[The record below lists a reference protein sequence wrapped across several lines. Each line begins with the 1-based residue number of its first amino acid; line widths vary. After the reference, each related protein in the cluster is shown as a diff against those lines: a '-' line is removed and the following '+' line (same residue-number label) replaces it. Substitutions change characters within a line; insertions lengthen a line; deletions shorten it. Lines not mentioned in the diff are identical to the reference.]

1 MTALRGSA
9 KADPSHAGRPIQES
23 LRKDMATAKK
33 SRSPKVPPPQLQTVR
48 QIPTADLQFDPENPR
63 FYRLNDASNVE
74 SVVEEMLDKEGAQNL
89 MLSIGQK
96 GYFAGEPLLV
106 VSKDGNAPYTV
117 VEGNRRL
124 AAVKLLNGE
133 IPPPPRRKTS
143 VGQIRAD
150 AAIKAFPTELPCLV
164 YEARK
169 DVLRYL
175 GYRHITGIQEWDALS
190 KARYLAELKETF
202 YSQDSQASQLKSLA
216 NEIGSRSDYVAQLLT
231 ALNLYIHAESTQN
244 FFGLPL
250 SAKDVEF
257 SYLTTAL
264 NYSSICEWLGLE
276 GKSDVKMPGLQA
288 ENLKRAFGWFFSK
301 DQLGRTVLGESR
313 NLSELAAV
321 VQNPEAVKVLL
332 ETNQL
337 SEAYLYSDGPQQALE
352 NAMQAAID
360 RVNTVWR
367 MVPSSNAVTS
377 THLEM
382 AKKLAEQ
389 SRLVRS
395 AIESKLEP

>member
-1 MTALRGSA
+1 
-9 KADPSHAGRPIQES
+9 
-23 LRKDMATAKK
+23 MAIAKK
-33 SRSPKVPPPQLQTVR
+33 SRSTKAPPPQNQVVR
-48 QIPTADLQFDPENPR
+48 QIATTDLEFDPENPR
-63 FYRLNDASNVE
+63 FYRLNNASNVE
-74 SVVEEMLDKEGAQNL
+74 SIVEEMLDKEGAQNL

-106 VSKDGNAPYTV
+106 VSEDGKAPFTV

-133 IPPPPRRKTS
+133 IPPPARRKTS
-143 VGQIRAD
+143 IGQIRAE
-150 AAIKAFPTELPCLV
+150 AIVKEFPVELPCLV
-164 YEARK
+164 YTSRR

-190 KARYLAELKETF
+190 KARYLSELRESF
-202 YSQDSQASQLKSLA
+202 YSGKPKSEQLKSLA

-231 ALNLYIHAESTQN
+231 ALNLYIRAESTQN

-250 SAKDVEF
+250 TAKDVEF
-257 SYLTTAL
+257 SYITTAL

-276 GKSDVKMPGLQA
+276 NKSDVEMPRLQE

-313 NLSELAAV
+313 NLSDLAAV
-321 VQNPEAVKVLL
+321 VQNTEAVKVLL

-337 SEAYLYSDGPQQALE
+337 AEAYLYSDGPQQALE
-352 NAMQAAID
+352 NAIQAALD

-367 MVPSSNAVTS
+367 MVPSSNTVNS

-389 SRLVRS
+389 SRLVRT
-395 AIESKLEP
+395 AIESKLEQ

>member
-1 MTALRGSA
+1 
-9 KADPSHAGRPIQES
+9 
-23 LRKDMATAKK
+23 MATANTP
-33 SRSPKVPPPQLQTVR
+33 SSAIAAVPQPETVR
-48 QIPTADLQFDPENPR
+48 LIATSDLKFDPENPR

-106 VSKDGNAPYTV
+106 VSEDGNAPFTV

-133 IPPPPRRKTS
+133 IPPSLRRRTS
-143 VGQIRAD
+143 IAQIRAEAVIQD
-150 AAIKAFPTELPCLV
+150 FPLQLPCLV
-164 YEARK
+164 YTTRR

-202 YSQDSQASQLKSLA
+202 YQNAPKAEQLKSLA

-231 ALNLYIHAESTQN
+231 ALNLYIRAEGSHN

-250 SAKDVEF
+250 DVKDVEF

-264 NYSSICEWLGLE
+264 NYSNICEWLGLE
-276 GKSDVKMPGLQA
+276 NKSDVEMPGLRE

-321 VQNPEAVKVLL
+321 VKNPEAVKVLL

-337 SEAYLYSDGPQQALE
+337 AEAYLYSDGPQQALE
-352 NAMQAAID
+352 NAMQTAID

-367 MVPSSNAVTS
+367 MLPSSNAVNS

-382 AKKLAEQ
+382 GKKLAEQ
-389 SRLVRS
+389 SRLVRT
-395 AIESKLEP
+395 AIESKLEQ

>member
-1 MTALRGSA
+1 
-9 KADPSHAGRPIQES
+9 
-23 LRKDMATAKK
+23 MATANTPG
-33 SRSPKVPPPQLQTVR
+33 SSNAAVPQPATVR
-48 QIPTADLQFDPENPR
+48 LIATCDLKFDPENPR
-63 FYRLNDASNVE
+63 FYRLNDASDVE
-74 SVVEEMLDKEGAQNL
+74 SVVDEMLDKEGAQNL

-106 VSKDGNAPYTV
+106 VSEDGNAPFTV

-133 IPPPPRRKTS
+133 ISPPPRRRAS
-143 VGQIRAD
+143 VAQIRAE
-150 AAIKAFPTELPCLV
+150 AVVQNFPTQLPCLV
-164 YEARK
+164 YTNRR

-202 YSQDSQASQLKSLA
+202 YQDASKLEQLKSLA

-231 ALNLYIHAESTQN
+231 ALNLYIRAETTQD

-250 SAKDVEF
+250 DAKDVEF

-276 GKSDVKMPGLQA
+276 NKSDVDMPGLRE
-288 ENLKRAFGWFFSK
+288 ENLKRAFGWFFAK

-321 VQNPEAVKVLL
+321 VQNPEAVHVLL
-332 ETNQL
+332 ETNSL
-337 SEAYLYSDGPQQALE
+337 AEAYLYSDGPQQALE
-352 NAMQAAID
+352 NAMQTAID

-367 MVPSSNAVTS
+367 ILPSANVVNS

-389 SRLVRS
+389 SRLVRT
-395 AIESKLEP
+395 AIESKLEQ

>member
-1 MTALRGSA
+1 
-9 KADPSHAGRPIQES
+9 
-23 LRKDMATAKK
+23 MATAKK
-33 SRSPKVPPPQLQTVR
+33 SRSTKGPPSQIRTVR
-48 QIPTADLQFDPENPR
+48 QIVTTDLEFDPENPR
-63 FYRLNDASNVE
+63 FYRLNNSSNVE
-74 SVVEEMLDKEGAQNL
+74 SIVEEMLDKEGAQNL

-106 VSKDGNAPYTV
+106 VSEDGNAPFTV

-133 IPPPPRRKTS
+133 IPPPARRKIS
-143 VGQIRAD
+143 IGQIRAE
-150 AAIKAFPTELPCLV
+150 AVVKEFPTELPCLV
-164 YEARK
+164 YNSRK

-190 KARYLAELKETF
+190 KARYLAELRETF
-202 YSQDSQASQLKSLA
+202 YSSTPKAEQLKSLA

-231 ALNLYIHAESTQN
+231 ALNLYICAESTQN
-244 FFGLPL
+244 FFGLPIT
-250 SAKDVEF
+250 AKDVEF
-257 SYLTTAL
+257 SYVTTAL

-276 GKSDVKMPGLQA
+276 NKSDVEMPGLQE

-321 VQNPEAVKVLL
+321 VRNPEAVKVLL
-332 ETNQL
+332 ETNEL
-337 SEAYLYSDGPQQALE
+337 AEAYLYSDGPQQALE
-352 NAMQAAID
+352 NAMQTALD
-360 RVNTVWR
+360 RVNTIWR
-367 MVPSSNAVTS
+367 MLPGSNTVNS

-389 SRLVRS
+389 SRLVRT
-395 AIESKLEP
+395 AIESKLEQ

>member
-1 MTALRGSA
+1 M
-9 KADPSHAGRPIQES
+9 I
-23 LRKDMATAKK
+23 AT
-33 SRSPKVPPPQLQTVR
+33 S
-48 QIPTADLQFDPENPR
+48 DLEFDPENPR

-96 GYFAGEPLLV
+96 GYFPGEPLLV
-106 VSKDGNAPYTV
+106 VSADGNAPYTV

-124 AAVKLLNGE
+124 AAVKLLNGQ
-133 IPPPPRRKTS
+133 IPPPQRRRAS
-143 VGQIRAD
+143 IGQIRAE
-150 AAIKAFPTELPCLV
+150 AVVQNFPVELPCLV
-164 YEARK
+164 YTARR

-190 KARYLAELKETF
+190 KARYLAELRETF
-202 YSQDSQASQLKSLA
+202 YSADTKAEQLKSLA
-216 NEIGSRSDYVAQLLT
+216 NEIGSRGDYVAQLLT
-231 ALNLYIHAESTQN
+231 ALNLYIRAENSQG

-250 SAKDVEF
+250 TAKDVEF

-276 GKSDVKMPGLQA
+276 SKSDVEMSGLDE

-321 VQNPEAVKVLL
+321 VRNPEAVKVLL

-337 SEAYLYSDGPQQALE
+337 AEAYLYSDGPQQALE
-352 NAMQAAID
+352 NAMQAALD

-367 MVPSSNAVTS
+367 MLPNSNAMNS

-389 SRLVRS
+389 SRLVRT
-395 AIESKLEP
+395 AIESKLEQ

>member
-1 MTALRGSA
+1 
-9 KADPSHAGRPIQES
+9 
-23 LRKDMATAKK
+23 MATAKK
-33 SRSPKVPPPQLQTVR
+33 SRSIKGPPSQTRTVR
-48 QIPTADLQFDPENPR
+48 QIATTDLAFDPENPR
-63 FYRLNDASNVE
+63 FYRLNNSSNVE
-74 SVVEEMLDKEGAQNL
+74 SIVEEMLDKEGAQNL

-106 VSKDGNAPYTV
+106 VSEDGNAPFTV

-133 IPPPPRRKTS
+133 IPPPARRKIS
-143 VGQIRAD
+143 IGQIRAD
-150 AAIKAFPTELPCLV
+150 AVVKEFPNELPCLV
-164 YEARK
+164 YSARK

-190 KARYLAELKETF
+190 KARYLAELRETF
-202 YSQDSQASQLKSLA
+202 YSQTAKAEQLKSLA

-231 ALNLYIHAESTQN
+231 ALNLYICAESTQN
-244 FFGLPL
+244 FFGLPIT
-250 SAKDVEF
+250 AKDVEF
-257 SYLTTAL
+257 SYVTTAL

-276 GKSDVKMPGLQA
+276 NKSDVEMPGLQK

-321 VQNPEAVKVLL
+321 VQNPEAVNVLL
-332 ETNQL
+332 ETNKL
-337 SEAYLYSDGPQQALE
+337 AEAYLYSDGPQQALE
-352 NAMQAAID
+352 NAMQTALD

-367 MVPSSNAVTS
+367 MLPGSNTVNS

-389 SRLVRS
+389 SRLVHS
-395 AIESKLEP
+395 AIESKLEQ

>member
-1 MTALRGSA
+1 
-9 KADPSHAGRPIQES
+9 
-23 LRKDMATAKK
+23 MATARE
-33 SRSPKVPPPQLQTVR
+33 SRSTEAPPPEIQTVR
-48 QIPTADLQFDPENPR
+48 QIATTDLEFDPENPR
-63 FYRLNDASNVE
+63 FYRLNNTSDVE
-74 SVVEEMLDKEGAQNL
+74 SIVEEMLDNEGAQNL

-106 VSKDGNAPYTV
+106 VSEDGNAPFTV

-133 IPPPPRRKTS
+133 ISPPARRKIS
-143 VGQIRAD
+143 ISQIRAE
-150 AAIKAFPTELPCLV
+150 AKITEFPIELPCLV
-164 YEARK
+164 YSSRR

-190 KARYLAELKETF
+190 KARYLAELRDNF
-202 YSQDSQASQLKSLA
+202 YSDTPKAEQLKSLA

-231 ALNLYIHAESTQN
+231 ALNLYIRAESTQG

-250 SAKDVEF
+250 TAKDVEF
-257 SYLTTAL
+257 SYITTAL
-264 NYSSICEWLGLE
+264 NYSSICDWLGLTNK
-276 GKSDVKMPGLQA
+276 GDVEMPGLRE

-301 DQLGRTVLGESR
+301 DQIGRTVLGESR
-313 NLSELAAV
+313 NLSDLAAV
-321 VQNPEAVKVLL
+321 VRNPEAVKVLL

-337 SEAYLYSDGPQQALE
+337 AEAYLYSDGPQQALE
-352 NAMQAAID
+352 NAMQAALD

-367 MVPSSNAVTS
+367 MVPSSNPVNS

-389 SRLVRS
+389 SRLVRT
-395 AIESKLEP
+395 AIESKLEQ

>member
-1 MTALRGSA
+1 
-9 KADPSHAGRPIQES
+9 
-23 LRKDMATAKK
+23 MAAIKK
-33 SRSPKVPPPQLQTVR
+33 SKSPKVPPPQPETVR
-48 QIPTADLQFDPENPR
+48 HIPTIDLKFDPENPR
-63 FYRLNDASNVE
+63 FYRMNDASDVE

-106 VSKDGNAPYTV
+106 VSEDGNAPFTV

-133 IPPPPRRKTS
+133 IPPPARRKTS
-143 VGQIRAD
+143 IGQIRAE
-150 AAIKAFPTELPCLV
+150 AVIKAFPVELPCLV
-164 YEARK
+164 YNARK

-190 KARYLAELKETF
+190 KARYLTELKETF
-202 YSQDSQASQLKSLA
+202 YSNNSKADQLKSLA

-231 ALNLYIHAESTQN
+231 ALNLYIRAESTQN

-250 SAKDVEF
+250 TAKDVEF

-276 GKSDVKMPGLQA
+276 SKGDVEMPGLQM

-313 NLSELAAV
+313 NLSDLAAI
-321 VQNPEAVKVLL
+321 VQNPDAVKVLL

-337 SEAYLYSDGPQQALE
+337 AEAYLYSDGPQQALE
-352 NAMQAAID
+352 NAMQAALD

-367 MVPSSNAVTS
+367 MVPNSNAINS
-377 THLEM
+377 THMEM

-389 SRLVRS
+389 ARLVRT
-395 AIESKLEP
+395 AIESKLE